1 MHQNKGAICITMQK
15 QKRQFL
21 LIFCGMFGLVW
32 SCSKLTI
39 GQGAKKQSAFA
50 LFVAACGTEIKLET
64 AIF

>member
-1 MHQNKGAICITMQK
+1 
-15 QKRQFL
+15 
-21 LIFCGMFGLVW
+21 MFGLVW